1 MRFGLIKSVEGFYQ
15 AFTGAAAGA
24 AAGAASRTT
33 ETKDPEGDLPGLSVA
48 VAGDDAVV
56 CDLSNINKL

>member
-24 AAGAASRTT
+24 ASRTT
-33 ETKDPEGDLPGLSVA
+33 ETKDPEGDLPGLSIA

>member
-1 MRFGLIKSVEGFYQ
+1 MLKILKMLSKGSSSAVPS
-15 AFTGAAAGA
+15 AAGA

-33 ETKDPEGDLPGLSVA
+33 ETKDPEGDLPGLSIA